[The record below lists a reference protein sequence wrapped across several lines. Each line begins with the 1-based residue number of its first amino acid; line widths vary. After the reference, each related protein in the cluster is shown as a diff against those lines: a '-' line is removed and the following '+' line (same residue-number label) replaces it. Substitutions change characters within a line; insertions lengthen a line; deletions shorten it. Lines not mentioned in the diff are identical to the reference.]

1 MIVVNNYERV
11 QIIVKQYDYLGSH
24 LNNRFS
30 YLQYHSTSP
39 QINSRHSYSSLDQSN
54 KFLVFIVITVLSIIL
69 IGITF
74 IFISLIR
81 RKSMQQKDFLKKQ
94 DSLSTSSTLQQQSD
108 SSTMNLFKPS
118 TLNHTND
125 KKGNLRVSNCYD
137 YKDSSSPSS
146 LLMLN
151 KDSITPTSLLND
163 NCCLL
168 EKLNEKDLYD
178 EQRTKAYS
186 SWVLSTSNRSD
197 SRYSQRSNDS
207 TTFHSLNRLSIPS
220 QIHST
225 SNLSQQLCSPKRH
238 SSIPY
243 QSSSTTNNSNLQS
256 PPTEYTVAIVS
267 SSTNNSPHTPV
278 SSDDGFCGSSDI
290 SDPPGSNTLLSSHN
304 YRQPY
309 TMMKE
314 GIIIKHQR
322 SPSFT
327 TLLNHLN
334 DSSTTITNGNDT
346 TRRVRFN
353 LEPDDKH
360 QQRTILPLPTSNS
373 PGRLADHALRRFEQL
388 YMTRDNVLDKQSVD
402 STVLYTNST
411 VV

>member
-1 MIVVNNYERV
+1 
-11 QIIVKQYDYLGSH
+11 
-24 LNNRFS
+24 
-30 YLQYHSTSP
+30 
-39 QINSRHSYSSLDQSN
+39 
-54 KFLVFIVITVLSIIL
+54 
-69 IGITF
+69 
-74 IFISLIR
+74 
-81 RKSMQQKDFLKKQ
+81 
-94 DSLSTSSTLQQQSD
+94 
-108 SSTMNLFKPS
+108 
-118 TLNHTND
+118 
-125 KKGNLRVSNCYD
+125 
-137 YKDSSSPSS
+137 
-146 LLMLN
+146 MLN
-151 KDSITPTSLLND
+151 KDSITPTSLIND

-168 EKLNEKDLYD
+168 DKLNEKELYD

-197 SRYSQRSNDS
+197 SRYSHRSNDS
-207 TTFHSLNRLSIPS
+207 STFHSLNRLSIPS

-225 SNLSQQLCSPKRH
+225 TNLSQQLCSPKRH
-238 SSIPY
+238 STITY
-243 QSSSTTNNSNLQS
+243 ESSTTTTNNNNNSNIQS
-256 PPTEYTVAIVS
+256 TPTEYTVAIVSS

-290 SDPPGSNTLLSSHN
+290 SDPPINSGNHSLLSSHN

-314 GIIIKHQR
+314 GIILKNQR

-327 TLLNHLN
+327 TLINRLN
-334 DSSTTITNGNDT
+334 DSSTTITNGTDT

-353 LEPDDKH
+353 LEHEDKHQH

-388 YMTRDNVLDKQSVD
+388 YMSRDNVLDKQSVD

>member
-1 MIVVNNYERV
+1 
-11 QIIVKQYDYLGSH
+11 
-24 LNNRFS
+24 
-30 YLQYHSTSP
+30 
-39 QINSRHSYSSLDQSN
+39 
-54 KFLVFIVITVLSIIL
+54 
-69 IGITF
+69 
-74 IFISLIR
+74 
-81 RKSMQQKDFLKKQ
+81 
-94 DSLSTSSTLQQQSD
+94 
-108 SSTMNLFKPS
+108 MNLFKPS
-118 TLNHTND
+118 TLNND
-125 KKGNLRVSNCYD
+125 KKANLRVSNCYD
-137 YKDSSSPSS
+137 YKDLSSPSS

-151 KDSITPTSLLND
+151 KESITPTSLIND

-168 EKLNEKDLYD
+168 DKLNEKELYD

-186 SWVLSTSNRSD
+186 SWVLSTSTRPD
-197 SRYSQRSNDS
+197 SRYSQRSHDS
-207 TTFHSLNRLSIPS
+207 TTFHSLNRLSIP
-220 QIHST
+220 ST

-238 SSIPY
+238 ST
-243 QSSSTTNNSNLQS
+243 SSTTPTNNSNIQS
-256 PPTEYTVAIVS
+256 HSTEYTVAIVS

-290 SDPPGSNTLLSSHN
+290 SDPPMNPGSSTLLSSHN

-314 GIIIKHQR
+314 GIILKNQR

-327 TLLNHLN
+327 TLLNRLN
-334 DSSTTITNGNDT
+334 DSSTTITNGSDT